1 MRKKRRKRSKV
12 KSASA
17 SPKKGKRN
25 RRRRKNPSASAIGGF
40 VVTAIAAIPVAM
52 LARQVVSAR
61 WAGVAAGASIF
72 GLVAWKGKDWLGLE
86 DGTRRGAMWAS
97 GLQLGAGLLFGGM
110 AAELEQ
116 QLVGAGQAAPAQEPI
131 PAPEVRAGQM
141 ITGQVAAGQQA
152 SSDSA
157 AGVG

>member
-1 MRKKRRKRSKV
+1 MRKKRRKQSKT
-12 KSASA
+12 KSAPA
-17 SPKKGKRN
+17 PVKR
-25 RRRRKNPSASAIGGF
+25 RKRGRRRKNPSASAIGGF
-40 VVTAIAAIPVAM
+40 VVTAIAAIPAAM
-52 LARQVVSAR
+52 LARQIVSAR
-61 WAGVAAGASIF
+61 WASVAAGASIF

-116 QLVGAGQAAPAQEPI
+116 QIVGAGQAAPPQEPL

-141 ITGQVAAGQQA
+141 ITGQIAAGQQA
-152 SSDSA
+152 ALDGAS
-157 AGVG
+157 GVG